1 MTKIKTEYTVF
12 FIFYE
17 SGTMYGSSDSEV
29 IQAAAK
35 QVLMLMESETLKNWE
50 KRPMMDYKIFR
61 GKKQILHIVF

>member
-1 MTKIKTEYTVF
+1 MTKTKNKYTVF
-12 FIFYE
+12 FNGVE
-17 SGTMYGSSDSEV
+17 SGAMYGSNDSEI

-35 QVLMLMESETLKNWE
+35 QVLMLMESETLKNWK